1 MRTLLSPLLLLALTT
16 SAPPAQAVPAD
27 AAEPIRLS
35 TDAFGHRATVEV
47 RDLPAGENEAAA
59 RAALEEVLR
68 LAKLTDPRQAPET
81 AEPAALSETDSAA
94 GSAGDAAGEESL
106 EGEGKASA
114 DTEAPAVAGDI
125 ATLNARAG
133 SGPQPVSAE
142 LLELLIKTQDF
153 CVWSRGAHGPLGG
166 RLREL
171 WGFYEPVEGPP
182 SPTAVGAAVAS
193 AACGHL
199 RFDRPNRS
207 IELDAASRLD
217 PSDFAVGWAVDRAVE
232 VLREHG
238 AGNGLVAVGAV
249 RRGFGPG
256 PDGRG
261 WKVLLPIFPGSNK
274 PLGEVWL
281 HDQSLAVAQ
290 FEDRRLA
297 VAGEERL
304 SAYLDLR
311 HGEPS
316 DGVVAVIAVTELAVD
331 AQGLATTLFATGNRE
346 GQFLLGQLRPSP
358 SVRWLLGDGQGI
370 PLITDYNWGETRT
383 R

>member
-1 MRTLLSPLLLLALTT
+1 MRTLLSPLLLLALT
-16 SAPPAQAVPAD
+16 APPAPAQTVSTD

-35 TDAFGHRATVEV
+35 TEAFGRRATVEV

-59 RAALEEVLR
+59 RAALVEVLR
-68 LAKLTDPRQAPET
+68 LQGLTDPRKAPQATDEPAEEPVTESAAEGGAESEAEETVGEAPEET
-81 AEPAALSETDSAA
+81 AAET
-94 GSAGDAAGEESL
+94 
-106 EGEGKASA
+106 
-114 DTEAPAVAGDI
+114 PAVAEDI

-142 LLELLIKTQDF
+142 LLELLVKAQDF

-171 WGFYEPVEGPP
+171 WGFYQPVEGPP
-182 SPTAVGAAVAS
+182 SPAAVGAAVAS

-199 RFDRPNRS
+199 RFDRPARS

-238 AGNGLVAVGAV
+238 AGNGLVEVGAV

-281 HDQSLAVAQ
+281 RDQALAVAQ
-290 FEDRRLA
+290 LEDRRLT
-297 VAGEERL
+297 VAGGEEL
-304 SAYLDLR
+304 AAYLDLR
-311 HGEPS
+311 RGEPTE
-316 DGVVAVIAVTELAVD
+316 GVVAVIAVTELAVD

-358 SVRWLLGDGQGI
+358 SVRWLLGDGDGI
-370 PLITDYNWGETRT
+370 PLITDYNWGDTRT